1 MQPPSHIDDDALSAF
16 ADQELSPDDL
26 ARTSSHLETCSEC
39 QERLDGLQSVASLL
53 RQLPDLE
60 VPRDF
65 ALGRRLLGDPPNVV
79 RLQRWY
85 AAARA
90 SAALLAAGFV
100 FLLAGT
106 LYLSAQPAAH
116 VASSAARPAVLS
128 APATSAPAAAAR
140 SETAP
145 GQSQV
150 PAAPAP
156 APAPPAAGQA
166 SAASAHPAPV
176 SPQSDDQVAAET
188 TVSPLP
194 TPLPPPVPTMAAAP
208 VAAAVATA
216 ESGPGAVLGLGALV
230 VGILAIVALL
240 IALVVRHRLQRASTA

>member
-16 ADQELSPDDL
+16 VDQELSPDDL
-26 ARTSSHLETCSEC
+26 ARASSHLETCSEC
-39 QERLDGLQSVASLL
+39 QERLDGLFSVASLL

-60 VPRDF
+60 PPRDF
-65 ALGRRLLGDPPNVV
+65 ALGPRLLGDPPNVA

-85 AAARA
+85 TAARA
-90 SAALLAAGFV
+90 SAAALAAAFA

-106 LYLSAQPAAH
+106 LYLSAQPAAPA
-116 VASSAARPAVLS
+116 ASSGARPAVLS
-128 APATSAPAAAAR
+128 APATSAPAAAR
-140 SETAP
+140 SGAA
-145 GQSQV
+145 
-150 PAAPAP
+150 AAPAQAP
-156 APAPPAAGQA
+156 APLAPAPPAAGQA
-166 SAASAHPAPV
+166 SAVSAHPATV

-194 TPLPPPVPTMAAAP
+194 TPLPPPVPTVAAAP